1 MTAKSSYIQTI
12 LNNFASMNIENLRL
26 FLNEDILYQDTTK
39 AVFLDQVE
47 SIFEA
52 YKNSGD
58 TQLLIYTGNCSSKP
72 CGNCGKK
79 GYRFLGNN
87 SRNYLDLLFET
98 TEDDITDIFYCRR
111 FKTHVE
117 LDKLGVRGE
126 LEVNL
131 DEQVTYEKTPEYWS
145 KVYAAN
151 KAWSEIITT
160 PPRVVNFDE
169 LEYWIEKNEVTD
181 SLIGSYDFTEAQMK
195 WTRFSTLYDN
205 LRNIRA
211 YISNHLDEFKQANLE
226 ARQIEKEQD
235 LVDWIVKY
243 EDIHESSS
251 IDFKYNWIKDKQRY
265 KLFPWNPLLLSD
277 PIFDETFSFF
287 KFFQEYFDD
296 IFVKYS
302 AYIDEENL
310 ILYNNG
316 GSSSF
321 GVSHFS
327 LKYHLAY
334 RKAQE
339 EIGTEVPFYL
349 KKRQEF

>member
-1 MTAKSSYIQTI
+1 MTAKSSYIKTI

-52 YKNSGD
+52 HKNSGD
-58 TQLLIYTGNCSSKP
+58 TQLLIYTGNCGSKL
-72 CGNCGKK
+72 CVNCGKK

-87 SRNYLDLLFET
+87 SKNYLDLVFET
-98 TEDDITDIFYCRR
+98 TEDDITDIFYCQR

-126 LEVNL
+126 IEVNL

-145 KVYAAN
+145 KVYAATE
-151 KAWSEIITT
+151 ALSEIITT
-160 PPRVVNFDE
+160 PPRVVNFNE
-169 LEYWIEKNEVTD
+169 LEYWINKNEVTD
-181 SLIGSYDFTEAQMK
+181 TLIGSYDFTEPQMK
-195 WTRFSTLYDN
+195 WSPFSSLYAD
-205 LRNIRA
+205 LKNIRE
-211 YISNHLDEFKQANLE
+211 YIDSCLDAFKQANSE
-226 ARQIEKEQD
+226 AKQIETEQD

-243 EDIHESSS
+243 EDIHEAAS
-251 IDFKYNWIKDKQRY
+251 INFKYNWVKEKKRY
-265 KLFPWNPLLLSD
+265 KLYPNNPLFLSD
-277 PIFDETFSFF
+277 PIFEETFSFF
-287 KFFQEYFDD
+287 KFFQEHFDD
-296 IFVKYS
+296 IFIKYS
-302 AYIDEENL
+302 TYIDDENT

-327 LKYHLAY
+327 LKYHLAH

-349 KKRQEF
+349 KKR